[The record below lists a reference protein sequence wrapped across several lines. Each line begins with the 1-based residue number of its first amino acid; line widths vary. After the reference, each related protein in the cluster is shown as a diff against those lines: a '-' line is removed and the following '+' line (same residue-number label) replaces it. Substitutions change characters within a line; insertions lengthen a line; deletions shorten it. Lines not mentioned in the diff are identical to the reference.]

1 MSLRSLRR
9 PLCMIAA
16 AMVAMPMLVTAPL
29 SPASA
34 DGTKEDKIAERAEVD
49 RQLEDLRIELSD
61 VNEELSETYLA
72 LAETE
77 LLIPQAQ
84 ADLEEAQRELEKAR
98 EEDRIIGERLT
109 AAEAEE
115 ERLSGEVEEGREEV
129 DTSNEELASTALDA
143 YKGGGMPNPST
154 IYIGNSAPQ
163 DAVDRSMN
171 YRLTMA
177 SQGTRLDS
185 LRTDQAVTENSA
197 ERLVAVREEI
207 AQLKIDSEK
216 AVERTEEAEA
226 EASEAKQALDALYA
240 KQKTQREE
248 LETQKSKHEAE
259 VSTLETRSSTLD
271 TEIQE
276 LARKER
282 ERAEREERER
292 RQRQQQQQS
301 SRSGNGSSS
310 GGSSSTSSSSSS
322 GWIYP
327 VDARLNSNFG
337 WRVHPI
343 YGTRKLHAG
352 VDFPVACGVP
362 VKAAHSGRVIART
375 YNSGAGNKIILSHGI
390 MNGHLITTSYH
401 HLQGYA
407 QPVGAQVSAGTTVGY
422 VGTTGSSTGC
432 HLHFE
437 VHEDGNAVNP
447 ANYL

>member
-9 PLCMIAA
+9 PLCMLAA
-16 AMVAMPMLVTAPL
+16 AMVAMPMLMTAPL

-34 DGTKEDKIAERAEVD
+34 DGSKEDKIAEREEVD

-115 ERLSGEVEEGREEV
+115 ERLSGEVEEGQEEV

-154 IYIGNSAPQ
+154 IYIGNSSPQ

-248 LETQKSKHEAE
+248 LETQKSKHETE

-276 LARKER
+276 LARQER

-292 RQRQQQQQS
+292 QRRQQQQQQK
-301 SRSGNGSSS
+301 SSS
-310 GGSSSTSSSSSS
+310 GGSSGGSSSSSSSSS

-390 MNGHLITTSYH
+390 MNGRLITTSYH

-447 ANYL
+447 ASYI